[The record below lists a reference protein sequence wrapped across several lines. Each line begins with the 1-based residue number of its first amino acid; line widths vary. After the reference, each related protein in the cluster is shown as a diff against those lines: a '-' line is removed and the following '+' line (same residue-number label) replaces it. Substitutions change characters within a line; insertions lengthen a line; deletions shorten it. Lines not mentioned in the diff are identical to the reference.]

1 MKKTILY
8 LSLLSLL
15 SFSNVS
21 LANDDQLF
29 QTICASIKDN
39 DRNMLRKT
47 LDSGKLRI
55 RTIFEG
61 LRCNNEDMVQFAL
74 TNKATDVAI
83 MVIKQLP
90 KQVITEGKY
99 LEKAESL
106 GSPELTDTIK
116 SRTE

>member
-1 MKKTILY
+1 MKKTMLVLGV
-8 LSLLSLL
+8 LSML
-15 SFSNVS
+15 SFSNVAS
-21 LANDDQLF
+21 ANEELF

-61 LRCNNEDMVQFAL
+61 LKCNNEDMVHFAL
-74 TNKATDVAI
+74 SNKATDVAVMI
-83 MVIKQLP
+83 IKQLP

-99 LEKAESL
+99 LEKAETI
-106 GSPELTDTIK
+106 GSPEIVEAIK
-116 SRTE
+116 SRIE